1 MEWDHTLFIGH
12 PTRFQLQPRAL
23 QYHGAPLGGARGLCP
38 ASCHQE
44 DRDPTGSG
52 MEKQKQDPRWLNEHR
67 GLLSITIR
75 VLKQLGWTLCPL
87 WNINSK
93 CLLKNK
99 SLEKIYFVYS
109 YRQKQGKKKHWLPT
123 FSFWVTTQSAQPIWP
138 IRAGFPKTKWWVV
151 NFVFLSLL

>member
-67 GLLSITIR
+67 GLHYSS
-75 VLKQLGWTLCPL
+75 L
-87 WNINSK
+87 WETRAFRFDHQG
-93 CLLKNK
+93 
-99 SLEKIYFVYS
+99 EKVWGQVI
-109 YRQKQGKKKHWLPT
+109 
-123 FSFWVTTQSAQPIWP
+123 
-138 IRAGFPKTKWWVV
+138 
-151 NFVFLSLL
+151 